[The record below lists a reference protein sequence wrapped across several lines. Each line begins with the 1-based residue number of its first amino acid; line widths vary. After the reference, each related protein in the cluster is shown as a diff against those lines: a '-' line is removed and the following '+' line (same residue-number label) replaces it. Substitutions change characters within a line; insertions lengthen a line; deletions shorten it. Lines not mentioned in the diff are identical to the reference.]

1 MKGDFLQ
8 GHVVIEQ
15 KGVGFKLE
23 ESRFRLE
30 TRNKSV
36 TTREVTGWP
45 EKLWM
50 PHPYRHSRPG
60 GMDP

>member
-30 TRNKSV
+30 TRKKSD

-50 PHPYRHSRPG
+50 PHPYRYSRPG
-60 GMDP
+60 RMDP